1 MAEAM
6 IEKNHPA
13 DNMLSAETFRKWRC
27 AQDSCGKQATV
38 TLKLERLSSI
48 HSVDIGNNGSAFVE
62 VLVAREGVDYQV
74 LLVASSFMTPGESRN
89 SSDINRVRMFG
100 PDKLNKNIA
109 EQKWDRVKVICTQ
122 PFNKTLQFGLSFVTV
137 TAPSE
142 GSANSSPK
150 VIRLGSFTLKDEEEE
165 DPISVGSIFARRREK
180 ETSSPLTGA
189 AAIRAA
195 SASAVSSGSTPDS
208 KKTKPIN
215 APEVGFYQLKK
226 NASPAPER
234 LKPPQPSTPSSSD
247 AHEERGKEKRKERD
261 RDSDKHRERD
271 KRSKDSESRVEKDR
285 EKQKKDKNSDR
296 NSSSESNKR
305 KNDSRDLKRTSSQE
319 NKRPSPPSSSSASS
333 GSSSKRKTAP
343 FASLLKGVT
352 FVLSGYQNPLRSQIR
367 DMMLEMGARYKP
379 DWEPSCTHLICA
391 FANTPKYQQ
400 VKGKGKIVTA
410 KWISDCH
417 KNKIRYPWRRYAL
430 PKQDDA
436 RESEEEIWAEELFP
450 KEEKPKPSSKR
461 VDSDVE
467 ESQYD
472 KDSNEA
478 YSDNEDTDDE
488 IQRVLAKQK
497 NTKNTSDEEKV
508 QKQKPNKSTSSSEEP
523 PNKKIKVETSDRNS
537 QNTADTCKA
546 GGTRVKQEL
555 NGNGNED
562 SVYDDDTD
570 IDEENVELVTKPDTS
585 SLPLPTL
592 GDYLKGKCLFIYGN
606 MSSDM
611 KHLLG
616 RYIVAFDGVLEDY
629 MTEKVNFVI
638 TEDEWDDNFD
648 NALADNPSL
657 QFVKPAWI
665 WRCSDKQKLVPFQPF
680 MVVPK
685 D

>member
-1 MAEAM
+1 MPPLKFTEVLTFSS
-6 IEKNHPA
+6 EDPNHPA
-13 DNMLSAETFRKWRC
+13 TNMLSAETFRKWRC

-89 SSDINRVRMFG
+89 SSDTNRVRMFG
-100 PDKLNKNIA
+100 PDKLNKTKHST

-122 PFNKTLQFGLSFVTV
+122 PFNKTLQFGLSFITV
-137 TAPSE
+137 TASSE
-142 GSANSSPK
+142 GSGDSTPK
-150 VIRLGSFTLKDEEEE
+150 VTKLGSFTLKDEEEE
-165 DPISVGSIFARRREK
+165 DPISVGSIFARRKEK

-195 SASAVSSGSTPDS
+195 SASAVSSASTPDS
-208 KKTKPIN
+208 KKTKPFN
-215 APEVGFYQLKK
+215 APDVGFYQLKK

-234 LKPPQPSTPSSSD
+234 PKPLQPSTQSSSD

-271 KRSKDSESRVEKDR
+271 KRSKDTESRVDKEK
-285 EKQKKDKNSDR
+285 EKPKKEGGSDR

-305 KNDSRDLKRTSSQE
+305 KNDSRDLKRTSSHE
-319 NKRPSPPSSSSASS
+319 NKRTASPSSSSASS

-343 FASLLKGVT
+343 FTSLLKGVT

-430 PKQDDA
+430 PKQDNA
-436 RESEEEIWAEELFP
+436 RESEEEIWAEELLP
-450 KEEKPKPSSKR
+450 KEEKAKTSKT

-467 ESQYD
+467 ESKYD
-472 KDSNEA
+472 KESNEA
-478 YSDNEDTDDE
+478 YSDSEDTDDE
-488 IQRVLAKQK
+488 IQRL
-497 NTKNTSDEEKV
+497 V
-508 QKQKPNKSTSSSEEP
+508 QT
-523 PNKKIKVETSDRNS
+523 
-537 QNTADTCKA
+537 
-546 GGTRVKQEL
+546 
-555 NGNGNED
+555 
-562 SVYDDDTD
+562 
-570 IDEENVELVTKPDTS
+570 
-585 SLPLPTL
+585 
-592 GDYLKGKCLFIYGN
+592 
-606 MSSDM
+606 
-611 KHLLG
+611 
-616 RYIVAFDGVLEDY
+616 
-629 MTEKVNFVI
+629 
-638 TEDEWDDNFD
+638 
-648 NALADNPSL
+648 
-657 QFVKPAWI
+657 
-665 WRCSDKQKLVPFQPF
+665 
-680 MVVPK
+680 
-685 D
+685 